1 MGVLLPLASS
11 FAAAFSSSLADVKAN
26 ESCICGAG
34 WRAGLSSMTFDVH
47 ARCIGAVMYLDRK
60 PWSAMLESDL
70 SRTIQFLGSASAT
83 SLACDST
90 MRSNPAMSTASCAI
104 TVLAGLQQYKAK
116 Q

>member
-60 PWSAMLESDL
+60 PWIEDLSRTIQFLGSTAMLESDL
-70 SRTIQFLGSASAT
+70 SRTIQFLGYTFSFAI
-83 SLACDST
+83 
-90 MRSNPAMSTASCAI
+90 PSCC
-104 TVLAGLQQYKAK
+104 LNHS
-116 Q
+116 